1 MQNIFAS
8 GIHHLERR
16 AGIVVAVLKRALEQF
31 NGSRSHAWGNGENDA
46 LAVAP
51 TAFFDKGEV
60 FT

>member
-1 MQNIFAS
+1 
-8 GIHHLERR
+8 
-16 AGIVVAVLKRALEQF
+16 VVLKRALEQF